1 MLAERYVVPGVV
13 YRSAPGLKCCLQV
26 SSLKKSLKRDITQ
39 EGKDEG
45 LMALIRKF
53 WQEEDPDQQIASEIQ
68 QGASPVS
75 AQSSDLLLYDFFL
88 KL

>member
-1 MLAERYVVPGVV
+1 MLAERCVVPGVV

-45 LMALIRKF
+45 LMALDKKVL
-53 WQEEDPDQQIASEIQ
+53 A
-68 QGASPVS
+68 
-75 AQSSDLLLYDFFL
+75 
-88 KL
+88 